1 MNFKFNFGMVTKSNL
16 GLLLSIVVVSII
28 IGISNINFIDSA
40 NILNLIRQISMVGIF
55 SIGVAFVI
63 ISGGIDLSVGSMIG
77 LTGVLIAK
85 TTIPEPIGYNWP
97 LWLGIVFAISIAMLC
112 GLIQGLLISKLRLQP
127 FIVTLGGM
135 LLLRG
140 VSQTICEGGSLSLGK
155 SHLRD
160 LTDSGV
166 QIGIIYVQYPLIIF
180 LFIIIICSLLL
191 HFTSYGR
198 YIYAIGGNKE
208 AAYYSGVPIK
218 KVEVSVYVM
227 SAAFA
232 GVSGVLYCSYAGRMS
247 HNLGI
252 AYELIGIAASVLGG
266 CSLRGGSGTIIGV
279 VLGSCMMK
287 IIDNGINLFK
297 LNLIDSSGHEYIWR
311 LDTNWREIIFGLI
324 ILLAVLIDNYFEQP
338 RVRNN

>member
-1 MNFKFNFGMVTKSNL
+1 MVTKSNL
-16 GLLLSIVVVSII
+16 GLLFVIVFVSVI
-28 IGISNINFIDSA
+28 IGISNSSFIDSA
-40 NILNLIRQISMVGIF
+40 NILNLSRQIAMVGIF
-55 SIGVAFVI
+55 SIGVSFVI

-97 LWLGIVFAISIAMLC
+97 LWLGIIFAIFIVMLC
-112 GLIQGLLISKLRLQP
+112 GLIQGLIISKFGVQP

-166 QIGIIYVQYPLIIF
+166 QFGVIYVQYPLIIF
-180 LFIIIICSLLL
+180 LFIITLCSILL
-191 HFTSYGR
+191 HFTVYGR

-208 AAYYSGVPIK
+208 AAYFSGVPIK
-218 KVEVSVYVM
+218 RVEVSVYVM

-266 CSLRGGSGTIIGV
+266 CSLRGGTGTIIGV

-287 IIDNGINLFK
+287 VIDNGINLFK
-297 LNLIDSSGHEYIWR
+297 INLIDSSGREYIWR
-311 LDTNWREIIFGLI
+311 LDTNWREIIFGVI
-324 ILLAVLIDNYFEQP
+324 ILLAVLIDNYFQQSRE
-338 RVRNN
+338 RKN

>member
-1 MNFKFNFGMVTKSNL
+1 MVTKSNL
-16 GLLLSIVVVSII
+16 GLLLVIVFVSAIV
-28 IGISNINFIDSA
+28 GISNISFIDSS
-40 NILNLIRQISMVGIF
+40 NILNLIRQIAMVGIF

-97 LWLGIVFAISIAMLC
+97 LWLGIIFAIFIVMLC
-112 GLIQGLLISKLRLQP
+112 GLVQGLIISKLGVQP

-166 QIGIIYVQYPLIIF
+166 QFGVIYIQYPLIIF
-180 LFIIIICSLLL
+180 LFIIILCSILL
-191 HFTSYGR
+191 HFTAYGR

-208 AAYYSGVPIK
+208 AAYFSGVPIK
-218 KVEVSVYVM
+218 RVEVSVYVM

-266 CSLRGGSGTIIGV
+266 CSLRGGTGTIIGV

-287 IIDNGINLFK
+287 VIDNGINLFK
-297 LNLIDSSGHEYIWR
+297 INLIDSSGREYIWR
-311 LDTNWREIIFGLI
+311 LDTNLREIIFGVI
-324 ILLAVLIDNYFEQP
+324 ILLAVIIDNYFQKSRE
-338 RVRNN
+338 RKN

>member
-1 MNFKFNFGMVTKSNL
+1 MVTKSNL
-16 GLLLSIVVVSII
+16 GLLLVIVFVSAIV
-28 IGISNINFIDSA
+28 GISNISFIDSS
-40 NILNLIRQISMVGIF
+40 NILNLIRQIAMVGIF

-97 LWLGIVFAISIAMLC
+97 LWLGIIFAIFIVMLC
-112 GLIQGLLISKLRLQP
+112 GLVQGLIISKLGVQP

-166 QIGIIYVQYPLIIF
+166 QFGVVYIQYPLIIF
-180 LFIIIICSLLL
+180 LFIIILCSILL
-191 HFTSYGR
+191 HFTTYGR

-208 AAYYSGVPIK
+208 AAYFSGVPIK
-218 KVEVSVYVM
+218 RVEVSVYVM

-266 CSLRGGSGTIIGV
+266 CSLRGGTGTIIGV

-287 IIDNGINLFK
+287 VIDNGINLFK
-297 LNLIDSSGHEYIWR
+297 INLIDSSGREYIWR
-311 LDTNWREIIFGLI
+311 LDTNLREIIFGVI
-324 ILLAVLIDNYFEQP
+324 ILLAVIIDNYFQKSRE
-338 RVRNN
+338 RKN

>member
-1 MNFKFNFGMVTKSNL
+1 MVTKSNL
-16 GLLLSIVVVSII
+16 GLLLVIVFVSVI
-28 IGISNINFIDSA
+28 IGISNISFIDSS
-40 NILNLIRQISMVGIF
+40 NILNLIRQIAMVGIF
-55 SIGVAFVI
+55 SIGIAFVI

-97 LWLGIVFAISIAMLC
+97 LWLGIIFAIFIVMLC
-112 GLIQGLLISKLRLQP
+112 GLIQGLIISKLGVQP

-166 QIGIIYVQYPLIIF
+166 QFGVVYIQYPLIIF
-180 LFIIIICSLLL
+180 LFIIILCSILL
-191 HFTSYGR
+191 HFTAYGR

-208 AAYYSGVPIK
+208 AAFFSGVPIK
-218 KVEVSVYVM
+218 SVEVSVYVM

-252 AYELIGIAASVLGG
+252 AYELMGIAASVLGG
-266 CSLRGGSGTIIGV
+266 CSLRGGTGTIIGV

-297 LNLIDSSGHEYIWR
+297 INLIDSTGREYIWR
-311 LDTNWREIIFGLI
+311 LDTNWREIIFGVI
-324 ILLAVLIDNYFEQP
+324 ILLAVIIDNYFQKSRE
-338 RVRNN
+338 RKN